1 MFNKLFSK
9 NAEIEVFAQYLKWR
23 SVIFAVKG
31 EMVGVSSKQPGQVY
45 GVVADIAFPDPEKTF
60 AVSLTAFASG
70 EASLKSTFGSGI
82 TGLGGKEEISLQA
95 KNIILEAQNLLNKTK
110 VVKEFP
116 AVSSKNVFF
125 YLLTTSGV
133 RYHEARM
140 KDLTTRKDPFS
151 DVFHRFSAVKHYAD
165 GLMDINRA
173 NKQAG
178 K

>member
-9 NAEIEVFAQYLKWR
+9 NAEIEVSAEYLKWR

-31 EMVGVSSKQPGQVY
+31 EMVGVSSKQPDQVY
-45 GVVADIAFPDPEKTF
+45 GVVADIAFPDPEKSF

-82 TGLGGKEEISLQA
+82 TGLGGKEEIALQA

-110 VVKEFP
+110 LVKEFP
-116 AVSSKNVFF
+116 AVNSNNVFF
-125 YLLTTSGV
+125 YFLTTSGV
-133 RYHEARM
+133 RYHEVKM
-140 KDLTTRKDPFS
+140 KDVLLRKHPYWE
-151 DVFHRFSAVKHYAD
+151 VFHRFSMIKHYAD
-165 GLMDINRA
+165 RLMDINRA
-173 NKQAG
+173 NTQAG